1 MYAIGK
7 DIEDVHEHLSDL
19 QIQLNACLVE
29 CSFDHVGK
37 AALDRRRLRIGQKEP
52 AFHRGELDTA

>member
-29 CSFDHVGK
+29 CSFDHIGK
-37 AALDRRRLRIGQKEP
+37 AALDRRRLRIGQNEP
-52 AFHRGELDTA
+52 AFHRGELVTA